1 MLPDR
6 ESRDRLIGAIRAL
19 LSGQITHEEFESRV
33 PARSSDPAIRAMLS
47 DNVWQ
52 LFTGQHQHPIADR
65 DRSVVARWLL
75 FLRTDKPYEWPAY
88 SRRQQVAHALAT
100 VVTLGLIA
108 KPLRRRIASQGDIE
122 VWPFLRHAD
131 YDAAMRSPAYL

>member
-6 ESRDRLIGAIRAL
+6 ESRDRLIGAMRAL
-19 LSGQITHEEFESRV
+19 LSGQITPDEFASRV

-47 DNVWQ
+47 DNAWQ
-52 LFTGQHQHPIADR
+52 LFTGKHDESLADR
-65 DRSVVARWLL
+65 DRGTVSRWIL
-75 FLRTDKPYEWPAY
+75 FLKTDKPYEWPLL
-88 SRRQQVAHALAT
+88 SRRQQVAHALAS

-108 KPLRRRIASQGDIE
+108 KHLRRRIAGQGDAA
-122 VWPFLRHAD
+122 VWPFLRRAD

>member
-19 LSGQITHEEFESRV
+19 LSGQITHEEFEGRI
-33 PARSSDPAIRAMLS
+33 PARSSDPAIRAILS
-47 DNVWQ
+47 DNAWQ
-52 LFTGQHQHPIADR
+52 LFTGRHDNSLADR
-65 DRSVVARWLL
+65 DRGTVSRWVL
-75 FLRTDKPYEWPAY
+75 FLKTDKPYEWPLP
-88 SRRQQVAHALAT
+88 SRRQQAAHALAS

-108 KPLRRRIASQGDIE
+108 KPLRRRVAGQGDMA
-122 VWPFLRHAD
+122 VWPFLRRAD